1 MAAVLQI
8 AARVI
13 LAQNRVI
20 GTVFIRTPHIFAAC
34 RRNAV
39 SYSRAAFG
47 GQQIV
52 ISVML
57 HKLRSLGLSLK
68 VTTPDQPC
76 GAAHGAAVG
85 RQLRHA
91 DAAVEQHIMP
101 SIVIVEDGRVYTVL
115 MDPRRLTVGTLGS
128 LGTDDHLTARLRV
141 VLVAAV
147 GSRNKIMLG
156 HCIVGY
162 IRRPIAA
169 PAFGPRHSGPV
180 RVCNGVAD
188 SRPVY

>member
-13 LAQNRVI
+13 LTQNRVI
-20 GTVFIRTPHIFAAC
+20 GTVFIRAPHIFAAC

-39 SYSRAAFG
+39 SCPRAAFG

-57 HKLRSLGLSLK
+57 HKLGTLGLVLE
-68 VTTPDQPC
+68 VTAPDQPC
-76 GAAHGAAVG
+76 GAAHSAAIG

-115 MDPRRLTVGTLGS
+115 MNPCRLTVGAFGVR
-128 LGTDDHLTARLRV
+128 GTDNHLTAPL
-141 VLVAAV
+141 
-147 GSRNKIMLG
+147 
-156 HCIVGY
+156 
-162 IRRPIAA
+162 
-169 PAFGPRHSGPV
+169 
-180 RVCNGVAD
+180 
-188 SRPVY
+188 